1 MARDNQNKLSK
12 KEQIKR
18 SKRDDEKLL
27 INNKKKNEESDG
39 DNSEDESGDEM
50 GVHEYRKK
58 PDFGAPVTQS
68 IAI

>member
-39 DNSEDESGDEM
+39 DNGEDENGDEM
-50 GVHEYRKK
+50 FMNTANFYLKK
-58 PDFGAPVTQS
+58 IPLS
-68 IAI
+68 I